1 MIKLNIQLFAED
13 PEKDPQEQVYL
24 DQIADLKKQ
33 MDENMISKED
43 YDKLL
48 KEHKKLLN
56 DYVNRRPVPPKEEDK
71 LRPAV
76 EIAKEIASIKN
87 GDISNR
93 EYVKKSLEY
102 RESFLAATGKDPF
115 TDFTKGGPSAPTED
129 SKLVADTLKKLV
141 EENES
146 PIDFRI
152 RLNAILEDDP
162 ALAARIRK
170 RA

>member
-1 MIKLNIQLFAED
+1 MIKLNIQLFAEGEEESTED
-13 PEKDPQEQVYL
+13 LYL
-24 DQIADLKKQ
+24 KQIEDLKKK
-33 MDENMISKED
+33 MDTMVDPEEYK
-43 YDKLL
+43 KLQAQ
-48 KEHKKLLN
+48 HKKLLD
-56 DYVNRRPVPPKEEDK
+56 DYVNRRPVPPKEEVK